1 MTPLSHAS
9 SKKAGNENQTWK
21 YWSFFINVMSS
32 LCVAFLNE
40 YNWFYG
46 LAISR
51 RVKIDLSWVIFRV
64 RPTRPARSP
73 ACAHHSLNNPA
84 ALHYKIHNCHVALL
98 GVTTP
103 YGPEIIQA
111 GSVLVSFLCIAN
123 TAEPPV
129 SAQPKCKHLV
139 VALNPGGG
147 TAIYGLYR
155 YVPLWRVCRFSS
167 SLL

>member
-9 SKKAGNENQTWK
+9 SKKAVNENQNGK

-64 RPTRPARSP
+64 RPTRPTRSP
-73 ACAHHSLNNPA
+73 ACTHYSLNNPA
-84 ALHYKIHNCHVALL
+84 ALHHTIHTCHVALL

-103 YGPEIIQA
+103 YGPDIIQS
-111 GSVLVSFLCIAN
+111 GNVLVAVLCIAN
-123 TAEPPV
+123 TAEPSV
-129 SAQPKCKHLV
+129 SDHPKCEHLV
-139 VALNPGGG
+139 VALNG
-147 TAIYGLYR
+147 R
-155 YVPLWRVCRFSS
+155 WSF
-167 SLL
+167 